1 MRRALNRR
9 KRRFPARAVHPMAA
23 LQAAVGDAERIAFAA
38 LAEVAGGASLLSCD
52 NFKARAL

>member
-1 MRRALNRR
+1 
-9 KRRFPARAVHPMAA
+9 MAA

-52 NFKARAL
+52 HFKARAL